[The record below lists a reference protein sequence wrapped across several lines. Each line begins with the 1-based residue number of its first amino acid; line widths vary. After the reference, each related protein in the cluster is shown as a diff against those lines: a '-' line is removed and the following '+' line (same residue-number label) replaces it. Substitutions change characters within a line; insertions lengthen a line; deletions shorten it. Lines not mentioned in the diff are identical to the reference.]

1 MPAPSRGAR
10 ARGEMNDPP
19 LLKAYNAL
27 LPVARVAMA
36 AAPLFSEKLARR
48 RREATLSVDLAVE
61 EVDRLRSDGRRVVLC
76 HAASAGEFEQLKPV
90 LRRIDRKRHIIVLSF
105 FSPTIRDPAT
115 ASDLADAACYHP
127 LDYRRE
133 ADRFFA
139 RLRPADYL
147 ITRHDLWPNHLAAAR
162 RAGARTV
169 LINANLHARSLRL
182 HPWARHATR
191 ALFSLL
197 DRVLTGSER
206 LRARLAAVIDPTRIA
221 VTGDTRLDQVWER
234 SRSSGGPPPL
244 PTPFLDQR
252 RVLVLGSVLESDE
265 RVLFEGF
272 AGPSRGRTP
281 RSTSGCSAC
290 SMCRTRSTSG
300 RSR

>member
-272 AGPSRGRTP
+272 RRAFARPNASI
-281 RSTSGCSAC
+281 
-290 SMCRTRSTSG
+290 
-300 RSR
+300 